1 MRSCFSPYL
10 FSLAPASPKQSTA
23 NSVKLNVLYIGAWF
37 FNDNTFIPS
46 YKWTIKH
53 FSQEGASGPME
64 SRDLVP
70 SSLAKSDPNPSAPV
84 SRTCCQPL
92 CTEMHLQLPMA
103 SAPGSISNHLIFLIP
118 PSSDIS
124 KGTMPT
130 CGVCV
135 CTTQANHLCVYSRE
149 HCFRY
154 TYLVKLTLYLCPSSN
169 PAFLALL
176 LYPWPHCFTKGGLCM
191 MLLFTVDSDL

>member
-1 MRSCFSPYL
+1 
-10 FSLAPASPKQSTA
+10 
-23 NSVKLNVLYIGAWF
+23 
-37 FNDNTFIPS
+37 
-46 YKWTIKH
+46 
-53 FSQEGASGPME
+53 ME

-176 LYPWPHCFTKGGLCM
+176 LYPWPQFHKRGSLHDASVYCRQWSLILHLVP
-191 MLLFTVDSDL
+191 LLYPFVCIFNKNKTSRICW